1 MLTQQFIEVQ
11 SPLVCLSIFNISTP
25 LKEYENIGT
34 GKSIESLIYVGNIYY
49 SLLLLVSIRQRHP
62 T

>member
-25 LKEYENIGT
+25 LKEYENIVVD
-34 GKSIESLIYVGNIYY
+34 SDHD
-49 SLLLLVSIRQRHP
+49 R
-62 T
+62 

>member
-11 SPLVCLSIFNISTP
+11 SPLVLVCLSIFNISTP

-34 GKSIESLIYVGNIYY
+34 GKSIESLIYVGNIY
-49 SLLLLVSIRQRHP
+49 SG
-62 T
+62 